1 MRRSFRWAPVIV
13 ALLLGGGALPI
24 AAQSRNTITLAEI
37 QTLPAARN
45 ALEVIQSLRPNFL
58 IPRPS
63 GSLRNPTPVS
73 IKVYVDGVPRG
84 GPEALVV
91 IPANLLVEIQYLKGT
106 DATTRFGINHESGAI
121 LVKTSGARLDP
132 PSGG

>member
-1 MRRSFRWAPVIV
+1 MRRTLWV
-13 ALLLGGGALPI
+13 AGLVAGLAGVLS
-24 AAQSRNTITLAEI
+24 AQSHGRDRITLEEI

-45 ALEVIQSLRPNFL
+45 ALEVVQSLRPHFL

-84 GPEALVV
+84 TTSALTQ
-91 IPANLLVEIQYLKGT
+91 IPATLLVEIHYLRGT

-121 LVKTSGARLDP
+121 LVKTSDQTP
-132 PSGG
+132 PAVPPEG

>member
-1 MRRSFRWAPVIV
+1 
-13 ALLLGGGALPI
+13 LPI
-24 AAQSRNTITLAEI
+24 AAQSRNTT
-37 QTLPAARN
+37 RN
-45 ALEVIQSLRPNFL
+45 ALEVIPSLRPNFML
-58 IPRPS
+58 SRPS
-63 GSLRNPTPVS
+63 GSLRNLTPVA

-121 LVKTSGARLDP
+121 LVKTSGARPEP

>member
-1 MRRSFRWAPVIV
+1 MRRTLWV
-13 ALLLGGGALPI
+13 AGFVAGLAGMVS
-24 AAQSRNTITLAEI
+24 AQSHGRDRITLEEI

-45 ALEVIQSLRPNFL
+45 ALEVVQSLRPHFL

-63 GSLRNPTPVS
+63 GSLRNPTPAS

-84 GPEALVV
+84 TTSALTQ
-91 IPANLLVEIQYLKGT
+91 IPATLLVEIHYLRGP

-121 LVKTSGARLDP
+121 LVKTSGQAP
-132 PSGG
+132 PASPPEG

>member
-1 MRRSFRWAPVIV
+1 MKERVRWVPWA
-13 ALLLGGGALPI
+13 AAFLLGATSAL
-24 AAQSRNTITLAEI
+24 AAQNRNTIKLAEI

-84 GPEALVV
+84 GPEALAV
-91 IPANLLVEIQYLKGT
+91 IPVNLLVEIQYLKGT

-121 LVKTSGARLDP
+121 LVKTSGARPEP

>member
-1 MRRSFRWAPVIV
+1 MRRSVRWAPVIV

-73 IKVYVDGVPRG
+73 IKV
-84 GPEALVV
+84 ALVV

-121 LVKTSGARLDP
+121 LVKTSGARPEP